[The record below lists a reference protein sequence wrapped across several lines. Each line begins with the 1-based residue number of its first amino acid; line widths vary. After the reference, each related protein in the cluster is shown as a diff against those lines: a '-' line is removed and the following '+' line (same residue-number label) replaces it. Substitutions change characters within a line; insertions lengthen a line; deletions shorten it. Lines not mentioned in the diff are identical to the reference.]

1 MEEMLDKSWIQF
13 TKKASV
19 RSYIVKSAVKLF
31 KACTIK
37 KDLEEIRQFWES
49 YARILRCPP
58 DISVSSVCIDG
69 VNCEWVTP
77 KSPKGKKT
85 IVYLHGGG
93 YVFGSL
99 NTARDFARMLVK
111 YTGEKVLSVGYRLA
125 PENPFPA
132 ALEDS
137 LRVFRALNRHNYA
150 AGDIVLIGDSAGGG
164 LSLATVLALKDK
176 KEPMPGAVVCIS
188 PWTDLAAT
196 GKSMKVNVKRD
207 PIFGKG
213 VGVINVM
220 DYASDVSFFSP
231 YVSPLY
237 GDYKGFP
244 PVLIHV
250 GTDEVILDD
259 SIRVAKKAREAGVMV
274 SVKVWK
280 GMWHVFTSQ
289 ARFLPEARK
298 SFMEIAEFINRL

>member
-1 MEEMLDKSWIQF
+1 MDDVLDKSWIKY
-13 TKKASV
+13 TEKPSV

-37 KDLEEIRQFWES
+37 KDLQEIREFWES
-49 YARILRCPP
+49 YAKLLRCPS
-58 DISVSSVCIDG
+58 DIEISSTCIED
-69 VNCEWVTP
+69 VNCEWIYP

-99 NTARDFARMLVK
+99 NTARDFARMLAK

-132 ALEDS
+132 ALEDA
-137 LRVFRALNRHNYA
+137 LAVFRGLAKQNFLSA
-150 AGDIVLIGDSAGGG
+150 DIVLVGDSAGGG
-164 LSLATVLALKDK
+164 LCLSTVLTLKDK
-176 KEPMPGAVVCIS
+176 KEPLPGAVVCIS

-196 GKSMKVNVKRD
+196 GESMRVNVKRD

-213 VGVINVM
+213 VGVINIM
-220 DYASDVSFFSP
+220 DYASQVSFFSP

-237 GDYKGFP
+237 GNYEGFP
-244 PVLIHV
+244 PILIHV

-259 SIRVAKKAREAGVMV
+259 SIRVAKKAKEAGAKV

-289 ARFLPEARK
+289 ARFLPEARE
-298 SFMEIAEFINRL
+298 SFKEIAEFIDKL